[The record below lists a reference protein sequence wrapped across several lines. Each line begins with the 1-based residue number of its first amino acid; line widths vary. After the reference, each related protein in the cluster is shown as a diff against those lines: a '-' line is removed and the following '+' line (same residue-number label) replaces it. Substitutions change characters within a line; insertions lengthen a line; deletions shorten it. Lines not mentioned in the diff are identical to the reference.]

1 LIFKKKEQHF
11 TNCGTPFVASGELKL
26 RPEILAMLEEQKWL
40 KKVAE
45 ESKKMATDEDYRR
58 EKTKG
63 LF

>member
-11 TNCGTPFVASGELKL
+11 TKCGTPFIWSGELTL
-26 RPEILAMLEEQKWL
+26 RPELLAMLEEQKWL

-58 EKTKG
+58 EKAKG
-63 LF
+63 IF